1 MREFFTVREV
11 AQRWKMKNGA
21 VYQYIA
27 SGRLRASK
35 FGKAW
40 RIELADIERFEDQL
54 RRESGMKLQE
64 HRIGA
69 HF

>member
-40 RIELADIERFEDQL
+40 RIELADIERFED
-54 RRESGMKLQE
+54 
-64 HRIGA
+64 
-69 HF
+69 